1 MAQSQEFPGLDGLQ
15 EAMASGDMNAIR
27 NALLRLT
34 SDERGVLETRLGTEA
49 VERLYEKGRKARRG
63 RAAGRVIVIHGIMGA
78 RLAADGTSDSDRI
91 WLNYL
96 RLARGRIRELELA
109 LDGKP
114 ANPAFKVRVD
124 GMFPEYLPM
133 LTELGE
139 QWQVKPFAFDWRSD
153 VDRAA
158 DELAKVI
165 KAWSNGEPTHIVA
178 HSMGGLVARRFMQLH
193 ADVWTTMQDP
203 ANQGRGGRL
212 IMLGTPNRG
221 SFAIPLVLTGREK
234 TVRML
239 EKLDLKHD
247 MSELLEILGTFL
259 GCYQM
264 LPAPGINAG
273 DDRVRLFD
281 RATWG
286 ALPVH
291 EELLKRARDF
301 QETLFPVVDAH
312 RLIYVAGYNQRTP
325 YRIKVDAPGVFL
337 YQETLDG
344 DGRVPHDLGLLD
356 DVRTFWVNESH
367 GSLPRNADVLA
378 GIHEL
383 LRSGVTDALEQARPT
398 RRGAADTPDKWQRAE
413 EIEPIPQEVVD
424 FVAKPVRRGKTS
436 TPTATREEIETVEAE
451 VLRDYLGGARETPTR
466 AGVAVRAGRG
476 TPAGGA
482 RAGVRPDGL
491 PRLGVEA
498 VWGGI
503 ADVEGDVYVSGH
515 YERVLPQNAELALD
529 RVVSA
534 PEASDDEL
542 VLTSLTRRGILRGA
556 LGDVEFYPWARKPGR
571 LVAIAGMGRPGS
583 FQRMELRRLARSLT
597 WAISSLPNA
606 QTVCTVLIGSGVGN
620 LSVAAAVE
628 GLILGMVEALDLAS
642 QATQVRRLRI
652 VERNYR
658 KAVEIN
664 NALQALANRDD
675 VAGRIQMEM
684 PKDIVHGAGGV
695 VGATD
700 CLALTIASALKALQ
714 APRSSPTR
722 RAVDALL
729 GTIPTE
735 GNFRVEANAA
745 LRAFAERKWE
755 REVGR
760 RGALD
765 VAKVA
770 LRFKV
775 DELLDGS
782 GAADGEQQP
791 TRISFVKQGDEICVA
806 ALTDTAV
813 IPERRSYVD
822 FKLVQEAVGKMTDPK
837 PEDVPHLS
845 RLVSRLVL
853 PRDFRELLTGNRP
866 VVFEVDR
873 EMARVHWEM
882 FARNVDDEVTSEALS
897 RACAVA
903 RQLRTEYSPP
913 PSVERQAV
921 GPLRALV
928 IGDPGD
934 PREEADLPG
943 ARREALE
950 VAELLR
956 ERGLEVTVMIGAP
969 SVARTGELRRIPAA
983 ARLDVLRELLDGGY
997 DLLHYCGHG
1006 DFDPKKPDSAGW
1018 VFEGGL
1024 LTSRELERI
1033 DLAPRLVVA
1042 NACLSALA
1050 SARLRSKKDIG
1061 GRGDADL
1068 LPGLADEF
1076 FRRGV
1081 RNYIG
1086 TAWEVSDVGAVMFAK
1101 TLYTRL
1107 FEQQGNAHAGSTF
1120 GEAVSTAR
1128 QELFQYEKNFG
1139 ALWGGYQHYGDP
1151 TQRLVAASV
1160 QGRPPVGGGGRGA
1173 ASPSRGQ
1180 DRATQSKR
1188 RPARTKAT
1196 RAGRRRTTKR

>member
-1 MAQSQEFPGLDGLQ
+1 MAQSQELPGLDALQ
-15 EAMASGDMNAIR
+15 AAMASGDMSAIR
-27 NALLRLT
+27 DALLRLT
-34 SDERGVLETRLGTEA
+34 EDERSVLETRLGTEA
-49 VERLYEKGRKARRG
+49 VERLYQKGRKARRG
-63 RAAGRVIVIHGIMGA
+63 PGAGRVIVIHGIMGA
-78 RLAADGTSDSDRI
+78 RLATDGTSDSDRI

-96 RLARGRIRELELA
+96 RLARGRIRELALA
-109 LDGKP
+109 LDGGPAKP
-114 ANPAFKVRVD
+114 TYKVRVD

-139 QWQVKPFAFDWRSD
+139 QWQVRPFAFDWRSD
-153 VDRAA
+153 LDRAA
-158 DELAKVI
+158 DELAQLI
-165 KAWSNGEPTHIVA
+165 SGWSKGEPTHIVA
-178 HSMGGLVARRFMQLH
+178 HSMGGLVARRFIQLH
-193 ADVWTTMQDP
+193 ADVWKSMEDP
-203 ANQGRGGRL
+203 SGQGRGGRL

-239 EKLDLKHD
+239 EMLDLKHD
-247 MSELLEILGTFL
+247 MSELLGILSTFL

-264 LPAPGINAG
+264 LPAPGINGG

-281 RATWG
+281 RETWG

-291 EELLKRARDF
+291 DQLLKRGRDF
-301 QETLFPVVDAH
+301 QETLFPVIDPQ

-325 YRIKVDAPGVFL
+325 HRIKVDKPGVFL

-356 DVRTFWVNESH
+356 DVRNFWVNESH
-367 GSLPRNADVLA
+367 GSLPRNVDVLA

-383 LRSGVTDALEQARPT
+383 LRTGATNALEQARPT
-398 RRGAADTPDKWQRAE
+398 RRGGADAPDKWQRAE
-413 EIEPIPQEVVD
+413 EVEPIPQEVVD

-436 TPTATREEIETVEAE
+436 TPAATREEIETVEAE
-451 VLRDYLGGARETPTR
+451 ILRDYLGGAREAPTR
-466 AGVAVRAGRG
+466 AAVASPAVLGKSSRAERDGVARE
-476 TPAGGA
+476 
-482 RAGVRPDGL
+482 DL
-491 PRLGVEA
+491 PRLTVEV
-498 VWGGI
+498 VWGSI
-503 ADVEGDVYVSGH
+503 TDAEGDVYVSGH

-534 PEASDDEL
+534 PGARDDDL

-556 LGDVEFYPWARKPGR
+556 LGDVEFYPWAREPGR

-597 WAISSLPNA
+597 WAISSLPNV

-628 GLILGMVEALDLAS
+628 GLILGMVDALGLAS
-642 QATQVRRLRI
+642 HATRVHTLRI
-652 VERNYR
+652 VERSYR
-658 KAVEIN
+658 KAIETN
-664 NALQALANRDD
+664 NALQALAEREAIAD
-675 VAGRIQMEM
+675 RIMLETQ
-684 PKDIVHGAGGV
+684 KDIVRGTGGV

-700 CLALTIASALKALQ
+700 CLALTLASTLQ
-714 APRSSPTR
+714 AMQAPASSRTR
-722 RAVDALL
+722 KAVNALL
-729 GTIPTE
+729 GGIPSD
-735 GNFRVEANAA
+735 GNFRQEASEA
-745 LRAFAERKWE
+745 LRTFAGRDWAKER
-755 REVGR
+755 GR

-765 VAKVA
+765 IAKVA
-770 LRFKV
+770 LRFQV
-775 DELLDGS
+775 SEVLDESDTR
-782 GAADGEQQP
+782 DGEQQP
-791 TRISFVKQGDEICVA
+791 TRVSLLREGDEICVA

-813 IPERRSYVD
+813 IPERRNRVD
-822 FKLVQEAVGKMTDPK
+822 FKLVEEAIGKMTDPK
-837 PEDVPHLS
+837 AGDVPDLARLIS
-845 RLVSRLVL
+845 RLLI

-873 EMARVHWEM
+873 HLAKVHWEM
-882 FARNVDDEVTSEALS
+882 IARNVEDDVASDALS
-897 RACAVA
+897 RSCAVA
-903 RQLRTEYSPP
+903 RQLRTGYSPP
-913 PSVERQAV
+913 PSVERHSS

-934 PREEADLPG
+934 PRQEDDLPG

-956 ERGLEVTVMIGAP
+956 AYGVDVSVMIGAP
-969 SVARTGELRRIPAA
+969 SAPRSGELRGIPAA
-983 ARLDVLRELLDGGY
+983 ARLDVLRELLQGGY

-1006 DFDPKKPDSAGW
+1006 DFDPEQPDAAGW

-1033 DLAPRLVVA
+1033 DLAPRLIVA
-1042 NACLSALA
+1042 NACLSGLA
-1050 SARLRSKKDIG
+1050 SQRLRSNQDVV

-1107 FEQQGNAHAGSTF
+1107 FEQRGDGRGGATF
-1120 GEAVSTAR
+1120 GAAVQAAR
-1128 QELFQYEKNFG
+1128 EQLFAYEKNFG
-1139 ALWGGYQHYGDP
+1139 ALWGAYQHYGDP
-1151 TQRLVAASV
+1151 TQRLVAAPV
-1160 QGRPPVGGGGRGA
+1160 QGRPPADGGTRGGAG
-1173 ASPSRGQ
+1173 PS
-1180 DRATQSKR
+1180 
-1188 RPARTKAT
+1188 
-1196 RAGRRRTTKR
+1196 RAGRSPATRSKGRTARKKGARGR